1 MDGLVILWSR
11 HEPAR
16 IGEVLLIPTGDPG
29 RWIFGRG
36 DDRLGVAERRVFL
49 VRQRPGALVPTGP
62 LVCPRI
68 SRAQLR
74 LGSTASGGLEI
85 ENVGSC
91 PLVYGRRE
99 VTHASVAPGEVIEL
113 RNELVLLCVH
123 RAPIRPAQTEDLDA
137 PLHAFGE
144 ADAFG
149 MVGESPIL
157 WDLRHRIA
165 AVARHHA
172 HVLILGESGSGK
184 ELVAG
189 AIHARSA
196 RGRRPLVSRNAA
208 TIPEGLADAE
218 LFGNQRNYPN
228 AGVPERP
235 GLVGEAHQS
244 TLFLDEFAELPQALQ
259 AHLLRVLDEGEYQR
273 LGESTTRRSD
283 LRVIAATNR
292 PESDL
297 KPDVLA
303 RLKIRITLPSLNAR
317 REDIPL
323 LVTQLLRR
331 HATADPA
338 IAERFFPG
346 ADPRQAPRVS
356 PVLMSAF
363 VQHRY
368 TTHVREL
375 DTLLLRA
382 VLEGRGRY
390 VELPPELKGDVGQA
404 VTSSPRGAPDALTQ
418 EERARLALLR
428 KHRFSPT
435 ACGRDPAYQGNRQRA
450 DLHLRQLICR
460 ALRIAAWD
468 IDHAAA
474 LLAGSE
480 ARALE
485 AKVRAR
491 IAAFVSNLRARIED
505 TATEEQL
512 ERSLT
517 EEWKGGADAVLEVL
531 AALRAGKLGA
541 VAVGAPDE
549 AED

>member
-1 MDGLVILWSR
+1 
-11 HEPAR
+11 
-16 IGEVLLIPTGDPG
+16 
-29 RWIFGRG
+29 
-36 DDRLGVAERRVFL
+36 
-49 VRQRPGALVPTGP
+49 
-62 LVCPRI
+62 
-68 SRAQLR
+68 
-74 LGSTASGGLEI
+74 
-85 ENVGSC
+85 
-91 PLVYGRRE
+91 
-99 VTHASVAPGEVIEL
+99 
-113 RNELVLLCVH
+113 
-123 RAPIRPAQTEDLDA
+123 
-137 PLHAFGE
+137 
-144 ADAFG
+144 

-228 AGVPERP
+228 AGVPERH

-244 TLFLDEFAELPQALQ
+244 TL
-259 AHLLRVLDEGEYQR
+259 
-273 LGESTTRRSD
+273 
-283 LRVIAATNR
+283 
-292 PESDL
+292 
-297 KPDVLA
+297 
-303 RLKIRITLPSLNAR
+303 
-317 REDIPL
+317 
-323 LVTQLLRR
+323 
-331 HATADPA
+331 
-338 IAERFFPG
+338 
-346 ADPRQAPRVS
+346 APRVS

-363 VQHRY
+363 VQRRY

-375 DTLLLRA
+375 DALLLRA

-468 IDHAAA
+468 IDRAAA

-480 ARALE
+480 DSRSAPRRGLAGSGGLASSRQRSAPGSRRSCRTCAR
-485 AKVRAR
+485 
-491 IAAFVSNLRARIED
+491 RIEVERD
-505 TATEEQL
+505 L
-512 ERSLT
+512 EIGPDMVTGRR
-517 EEWKGGADAVLEVL
+517 EVGRGAGGHVQVEMLDPEL
-531 AALRAGKLGA
+531 LR
-541 VAVGAPDE
+541 
-549 AED
+549 